1 MLYPGKAKKA
11 YQKPV
16 SYAKRGMNLES
27 LINEA
32 NKYYLDNDI
41 AVIYKKPTPVEI
53 KKVSYK
59 GKTEYIEGVLRE
71 KSTLDYTGVYKGYY
85 LDFDAKSSKSKT
97 SFPLSNIHKH
107 QLLHIDRV
115 LKHKGISFL
124 IIEMNDRFFILDG
137 NVLMNFVN
145 NNDRKS
151 IPFEFIQK
159 EGLEIKLKFSPTL
172 DYITVLDTL
181 ISKKEEILWKRLNLK
196 EKLIREKK
204 KI

>member
-16 SYAKRGMNLES
+16 SYAKRGMDLEN

-97 SFPLSNIHKH
+97 SFPLANIHKH
-107 QLLHIDRV
+107 QMLHIERV

-151 IPFEFIQK
+151 IPFEFILK

-172 DYITVLDTL
+172 DYIAVLDTL

-196 EKLIREKK
+196 EKLIR
-204 KI
+204 

>member
-16 SYAKRGMNLES
+16 SYAKRGMDLES

-172 DYITVLDTL
+172 DYIQCWIHLL
-181 ISKKEEILWKRLNLK
+181 AKRRK
-196 EKLIREKK
+196 FYEKD
-204 KI
+204 

>member
-16 SYAKRGMNLES
+16 SYATRGMDLES

-97 SFPLSNIHKH
+97 SFPLANIHKH

-137 NVLMNFVN
+137 NVLIKFVN

-196 EKLIREKK
+196 EKLIR
-204 KI
+204 

>member
-16 SYAKRGMNLES
+16 SYAKRGMDLES

-97 SFPLSNIHKH
+97 SFPLANIHKH

-151 IPFEFIQK
+151 IPFEFVQK

-196 EKLIREKK
+196 EKLIR
-204 KI
+204 

>member
-16 SYAKRGMNLES
+16 SYAKRGMDLES

-97 SFPLSNIHKH
+97 SFPLANIHKH

-172 DYITVLDTL
+172 DYITMLDTL

-196 EKLIREKK
+196 EKLIR
-204 KI
+204 

>member
-16 SYAKRGMNLES
+16 SYAKRGMDLES

-137 NVLMNFVN
+137 NVLIKFVN

-196 EKLIREKK
+196 EKLIR
-204 KI
+204 

>member
-11 YQKPV
+11 YQKPI
-16 SYAKRGMNLES
+16 SYARRGMDLEN

-97 SFPLSNIHKH
+97 SFPLANIHKH

-124 IIEMNDRFFILDG
+124 IIEMNDIFFILDG
-137 NVLMNFVN
+137 NVLIKFVN

-151 IPFEFIQK
+151 IPFDFIK
-159 EGLEIKLKFSPTL
+159 NNGLEIKLKFNPTL
-172 DYITVLDTL
+172 DYIPVLDSL

-196 EKLIREKK
+196 EKLIR
-204 KI
+204 

>member
-16 SYAKRGMNLES
+16 NYAKRGMDLES

-97 SFPLSNIHKH
+97 SFPLANIHKH

-172 DYITVLDTL
+172 NYITVLDTL

-196 EKLIREKK
+196 EKLIR
-204 KI
+204 

>member
-1 MLYPGKAKKA
+1 MLYPGKAKKS

-16 SYAKRGMNLES
+16 TYAKRGMDLES

-97 SFPLSNIHKH
+97 SFPLANIHKH

-137 NVLMNFVN
+137 NVLIKFVN

-196 EKLIREKK
+196 EKLIR
-204 KI
+204 

>member
-59 GKTEYIEGVLRE
+59 GKTEYIEGILRE

-137 NVLMNFVN
+137 NVLIKFVN

-196 EKLIREKK
+196 EKLIR
-204 KI
+204 

>member
-16 SYAKRGMNLES
+16 SYARRGMDLES

-32 NKYYLDNDI
+32 NKYYLDNEI

-71 KSTLDYTGVYKGYY
+71 KSTLDYTGVYKGHY

-196 EKLIREKK
+196 EKLIR
-204 KI
+204 

>member
-16 SYAKRGMNLES
+16 SYAKRGMDLES

-137 NVLMNFVN
+137 NVLINFVN

-196 EKLIREKK
+196 EKLIR
-204 KI
+204 

>member
-16 SYAKRGMNLES
+16 SYAKRGMDLES

-137 NVLMNFVN
+137 NVLIKFVN

-151 IPFEFIQK
+151 IPFEFVQK

-196 EKLIREKK
+196 EKLIR
-204 KI
+204 

>member
-1 MLYPGKAKKA
+1 MHYPGKAKKA

-16 SYAKRGMNLES
+16 SYAKRGMDLES

-196 EKLIREKK
+196 EKLIR
-204 KI
+204 

>member
-137 NVLMNFVN
+137 NVLIKFVN
-145 NNDRKS
+145 NNDRKR

-196 EKLIREKK
+196 EKLIR
-204 KI
+204 

>member
-196 EKLIREKK
+196 EKLIR
-204 KI
+204 

>member
-16 SYAKRGMNLES
+16 SYAKRGMDLES

-71 KSTLDYTGVYKGYY
+71 KSTLDYTGVYKGHY

-97 SFPLSNIHKH
+97 SFPLANIHKH

-137 NVLMNFVN
+137 NVLIKFVN

-196 EKLIREKK
+196 EKLIR
-204 KI
+204 

>member
-16 SYAKRGMNLES
+16 SYAKRGMDLES

-32 NKYYLDNDI
+32 NKYYLDNNI

-97 SFPLSNIHKH
+97 SFPLANIHKH

-137 NVLMNFVN
+137 NVLIKFVN

-196 EKLIREKK
+196 EKLIR
-204 KI
+204 

>member
-16 SYAKRGMNLES
+16 NYAKRGMDLES

-137 NVLMNFVN
+137 NVLIKFVN

-151 IPFEFIQK
+151 IPFEFVQK

-196 EKLIREKK
+196 EKLIR
-204 KI
+204 

>member
-181 ISKKEEILWKRLNLK
+181 IRKKEEILWKRLNLK